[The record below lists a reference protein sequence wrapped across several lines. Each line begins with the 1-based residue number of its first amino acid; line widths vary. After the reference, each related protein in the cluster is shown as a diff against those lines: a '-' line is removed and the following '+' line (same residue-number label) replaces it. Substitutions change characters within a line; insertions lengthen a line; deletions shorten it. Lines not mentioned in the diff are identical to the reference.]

1 MKDSSPSTLT
11 QWPSYDITSQQYIR
25 LRANLFT
32 IESHFVAD
40 RVHFWNSLAPVLV
53 DECEAIDCAQCD
65 GHTTIGGSSFPQA
78 LFGLIYVL
86 VIIQVL

>member
-1 MKDSSPSTLT
+1 MKDSLPSTLT
-11 QWPSYDITSQQYIR
+11 QWPAYDITSQQYIR
-25 LRANLFT
+25 LRANQSM

-53 DECEAIDCAQCD
+53 DECDAIDCTQCD
-65 GHTTIGGSSFPQA
+65 DNTTVGGGPFPKA